1 MKQWKLTSLALA
13 GAVGLAA
20 CSDTLPT
27 EPQAELHDPGNAPP
41 SVLRGLNGEF
51 TRLAEEI
58 PGFGGMY
65 YGADGKLNV
74 FVARNTTSPAALTR
88 ALETK
93 LRGELLISAK
103 TAPAA
108 NEMVVHQG
116 DYDFGQ
122 LSRWYTQMRPVLG
135 NEGVVFTDI
144 DEATNRLVIGVEAS
158 AAVAEI
164 EQAVAQLGV
173 PAEAVRIEITEP
185 IVALKGST
193 LRERVQPFGGG
204 LQLVFPNP
212 RPGFVSL
219 CTLGFNILRDAPG
232 GSVDYFV
239 VNSHCTFTRGTV
251 DGTPYY
257 QQPVAVLDPKQL
269 IGIEVVDPPFLTT
282 PATCPY
288 APFGY
293 VCRWSDAAI
302 AQYETV
308 RTPVKFASIYRT
320 EFFGTGTAAGSI
332 VIDGA
337 NPNFFT
343 ITDEQP
349 YPMFGEVLDKVGRTT
364 GWTRGPVIATCQDVG
379 VSGTN
384 IAMLCQDRVAARSGG
399 GDSGSPVFQQAGDSK
414 NATLYG
420 ILWGGSTGSYVF
432 SAMENIRY
440 ELGDFRTH

>member
-13 GAVGLAA
+13 GAVGLTA

-27 EPQAELHDPGNAPP
+27 EPRAELHDPANAPP
-41 SVLRGLNGEF
+41 SVLRGLNGQF

-65 YGADGKLNV
+65 YGDDGKLNV
-74 FVARNTTSPAALTR
+74 FVAGNATSPAALTR

-122 LSRWYTQMRPVLG
+122 LSRWYTEMWPVLG
-135 NEGVVFTDI
+135 MEGVVFTDI
-144 DEATNRLVIGVEAS
+144 DEASNRLRIGVEAGVS
-158 AAVAEI
+158 QGEI
-164 EQAVAQLGV
+164 QEALAGFNV
-173 PAEAVRIEITEP
+173 PVEAVNIEITEP
-185 IVALKGST
+185 IVPLKGST

-212 RPGFVSL
+212 MPGFVSL

-232 GSVDYFV
+232 RSVDYFV
-239 VNSHCTFTRGTV
+239 TNSHCTLNRGTV
-251 DGTPYY
+251 ENTPYY
-257 QQPVAVLDPKQL
+257 QQPIAPLDPKQL
-269 IGIEVVDPPFLTT
+269 IGIEVVDPPFFQCS
-282 PATCPY
+282 ATQ
-288 APFGY
+288 

-302 AQYETV
+302 ARYETA
-308 RTPVKFASIYRT
+308 RTPVRFGSIYRT
-320 EFFGTGTAAGSI
+320 EFFGTSGPGSI
-332 VIDGA
+332 EIGGS
-337 NPNFFT
+337 NPNFFS
-343 ITDEQP
+343 ITDEAP
-349 YPMFGEVLDKVGRTT
+349 FPLGGEILDKVGRTT
-364 GWTRGPVIATCQDVG
+364 GWTRGPVIGTCLNVG
-379 VSGTN
+379 ISGLPNTV
-384 IAMLCQDRVAARSGG
+384 MLCQDFVLAAVGG

-420 ILWGGSTGSYVF
+420 ILWGSGGNLYVF
-432 SAMENIRY
+432 SAMENIRLD
-440 ELGDFRTH
+440 LGDFRTH